1 MVTVNNAYIWSYLK
15 LIPSSTQFMYVLHQ
29 SVLSGFKFIFFL
41 CSYFEAKPK
50 KSKRLQIKLPSPKL
64 SFDKTTKRPVETT
77 AKGRVNHLL
86 E

>member
-1 MVTVNNAYIWSYLK
+1 MELSQTYSIVHTVHV
-15 LIPSSTQFMYVLHQ
+15 FLHQ